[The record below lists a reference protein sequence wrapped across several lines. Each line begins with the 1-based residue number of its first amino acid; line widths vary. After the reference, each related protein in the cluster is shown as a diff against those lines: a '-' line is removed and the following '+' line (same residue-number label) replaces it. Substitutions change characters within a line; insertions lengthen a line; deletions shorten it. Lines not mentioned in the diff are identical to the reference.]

1 MKEIL
6 LALLATSL
14 ETIGESKLI
23 ELLNK
28 EFAKDPERTTLV
40 VKGAY
45 PLAVLFVDAAG
56 DSKTPIDDAIAKALK
71 EAIEGFAG
79 ANGIELPTT

>member
-1 MKEIL
+1 MKEVL
-6 LALLATSL
+6 LALLSGSL

-28 EFAKDPERTTLV
+28 EFAKDSERTTLV

-45 PLAVLFVDAAG
+45 PLAVLFVSAAG
-56 DSKTPIDDAIAKALK
+56 DSKTPIDDAIAQALK
-71 EAIEGFAG
+71 EAIEGFAT
-79 ANGIELPTT
+79 ANGIDLNA